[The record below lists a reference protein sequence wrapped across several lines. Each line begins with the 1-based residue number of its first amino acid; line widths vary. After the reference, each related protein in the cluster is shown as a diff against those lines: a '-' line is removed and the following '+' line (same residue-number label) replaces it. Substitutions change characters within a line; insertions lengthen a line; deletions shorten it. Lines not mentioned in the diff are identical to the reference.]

1 MLKTAEKKRG
11 HIAAEIREHEEGE
24 AGELQPKLKFYP
36 RKLKLD
42 PGRFYSGDR
51 RAITPTGSQLTA

>member
-24 AGELQPKLKFYP
+24 AGELQPKLK
-36 RKLKLD
+36 LD